1 MAQASVLAQL
11 EAVSAELQMMYARNN
26 HLVIA
31 LDEQSRISLHRLEYI
46 RMMQDN
52 SATVIELQA
61 TVNDLQT
68 NIPIIIHCGH
78 TICRTC
84 ALIMARPTG
93 LAQPN
98 RARIQILSCPV
109 CRQDGHFNP
118 QHVQRNYA
126 CLPGYVRP
134 RPNN

>member
-1 MAQASVLAQL
+1 M
-11 EAVSAELQMMYARNN
+11 
-26 HLVIA
+26 A
-31 LDEQSRISLHRLEYI
+31 LDDVARVRCLRNRTAAFEKRNEVHKSLQRIFEITFY
-46 RMMQDN
+46 
-52 SATVIELQA
+52 
-61 TVNDLQT
+61 
-68 NIPIIIHCGH
+68 CGH

-84 ALIMARPTG
+84 ALIMACPTG